1 MSNRQFRTICS
12 LGWLNALLIVDDI
25 AMALVAAAFCITYA
39 VGAILAQIQE
49 GKQERNQ

>member
-1 MSNRQFRTICS
+1 MSIRQFRIICA

-39 VGAILAQIQE
+39 IGAILAQIQE

>member
-1 MSNRQFRTICS
+1 MSNRQFRIICA

-25 AMALVAAAFCITYA
+25 PMALVAAAFCIAYA
-39 VGAILAQIQE
+39 TGAIVAQIQE

>member
-1 MSNRQFRTICS
+1 MSTRQFRIICS

-25 AMALVAAAFCITYA
+25 ETALVAAAFCITYA
-39 VGAILAQIQE
+39 VGVILAQIQE